1 MSFLMGSF
9 LWWGIGALVVSIP
22 VIIHL
27 LHRQRTQPVLWGA
40 MIFLRMSVLQQKRRK
55 RVEHWLLMLLR
66 LALLALL
73 VLLLG
78 NLILPPNTFGFLSS
92 VGGRP
97 ATDVAIIVDHSLS
110 TQWQSGD
117 KPVYQQEIA

>member
-1 MSFLMGSF
+1 MSFLMGSL
-9 LWWGIGALVVSIP
+9 LWWGIGAFVVSIP
-22 VIIHL
+22 IIIHL

-66 LALLALL
+66 LGLLALL
-73 VLLLG
+73 VALLG
-78 NLILPPNTFGFLSS
+78 NLILAPGCAQKVGLLGK

-97 ATDVAIIVDHSLS
+97 STDIAIV
-110 TQWQSGD
+110 
-117 KPVYQQEIA
+117 